1 METETGEAPQ
11 PVWATV
17 RLGPA
22 RTCAGPRPD
31 ARLLPV
37 SVLASV
43 SWRPSASG
51 RVPALV
57 RLDLLVPVVS
67 DHRFP
72 GPHAY
77 PYLPGRGAA
86 CDVHLRADPDAPCAA
101 GLAEC
106 ADVLVS
112 PTPLPVAAAR
122 HRVSHL
128 LIRHPGCLVAAVPDG
143 DGGCVIGVRDAAG
156 GVGYARQGAGA
167 GAGAGAEAG
176 GGAGAEGAPASAVGC
191 FRAPPHV
198 AASAVHA
205 WSAAGGSLRAL
216 RSVRPYGVP

>member
-1 METETGEAPQ
+1 MWT
-11 PVWATV
+11 TV

-43 SWRPSASG
+43 SWRTPASG
-51 RVPALV
+51 RGPALV

-67 DHRFP
+67 GHWPP
-72 GPHAY
+72 GPHGY

-128 LIRHPGCLVAAVPDG
+128 LVRHPGCLVAAVPDG
-143 DGGCVIGVRDAAG
+143 DGGCVIGVRDTAG
-156 GVGYARQGAGA
+156 GVGYAWQE
-167 GAGAGAEAG
+167 AGAGAEG
-176 GGAGAEGAPASAVGC
+176 GPASAVGC

-205 WSAAGGSLRAL
+205 WSVSGGPLRAL